1 MMTATYES
9 LLGGTTAPGI
19 FRWVGDDAR
28 DLAGIAVDAGW
39 EALSLDTSAA
49 TDSEGFYEE
58 LSSGWGLPPWF
69 GNNLDALF
77 DMLGDITVLPTVL
90 IWDDAG
96 HLGAAEPDLV
106 LAVMEVLRDCVGQAP
121 SFSVILRGESG
132 LSGFD
137 ALL

>member
-1 MMTATYES
+1 MTARYES
-9 LLGGTTAPGI
+9 LLAGTTAPGI
-19 FRWVGDDAR
+19 FLWAGDAAR
-28 DLAGIAVDAGW
+28 DLTGLAVDSGW
-39 EALSLDTSAA
+39 EALSLDTSGV
-49 TDSEGFYEE
+49 TDREGFYEE
-58 LSSGWGLPPWF
+58 LSTGWGLPPWF

-77 DMLGDITVLPTVL
+77 DMLGEITAIPTIL

-106 LAVMEVLRDCVGQAP
+106 LEVIDVLRDCVGQAE
-121 SFSVILRGESG
+121 SFSVILRGETG

>member
-1 MMTATYES
+1 MTATYES
-9 LLGGTTAPGI
+9 LLAGTTAPGI
-19 FRWVGDDAR
+19 FHWAGDAAR

-39 EALSLDTSAA
+39 EALSLDTSAV
-49 TDSEGFYEE
+49 TDREGFYEE
-58 LSSGWGLPPWF
+58 LAGGWGLPPWF

-77 DMLGDITVLPTVL
+77 DMLGENTAVPTVL

-96 HLGAAEPDLV
+96 HLGAVEPDLV
-106 LAVMEVLRDCVGQAP
+106 LSVMDVLRDSVGQAK
-121 SFSVILRGESG
+121 SFAVILRGETG

>member
-1 MMTATYES
+1 MTPTYES
-9 LLGGTTAPGI
+9 LLAGSTAPGI
-19 FRWVGDDAR
+19 FRWAGDAAR
-28 DLAGIAVDAGW
+28 DLAGIAVEAGW
-39 EALSLDTSAA
+39 EALVLDTSVA

-69 GNNLDALF
+69 GNNLDALLGT
-77 DMLGDITVLPTVL
+77 LGDITAIQTVL

-96 HLGAAEPDLV
+96 HLGATEPDLV
-106 LAVMEVLRDCVGQAP
+106 LAFLDLLRERAGQEPA
-121 SFSVILRGESG
+121 FSVILLGESG